1 MATRTVKRVWEVCEP
16 HPDVFLRDPD
26 PSLFAISLHHVA
38 HGSADQGL
46 HGRGAVFQPYL
57 YDAGVVGACWSG

>member
-16 HPDVFLRDPD
+16 HPDVFSRDPD

-38 HGSADQGL
+38 HGSADRTTPMRSGFS
-46 HGRGAVFQPYL
+46 AVPI
-57 YDAGVVGACWSG
+57 